1 MKNNSTGSSKN
12 KQNNQFNTLDEKH
25 TELLNQFNDEENNII
40 PILTKEREELKKTL
54 KILDSPIEFTEA
66 TALKM
71 EFSIGYINRVLA
83 GTSKNDKII
92 YMALEC
98 AQNHKSDLEQI
109 SKKIQAL

>member
-1 MKNNSTGSSKN
+1 MRYKYTTLIL
-12 KQNNQFNTLDEKH
+12 QFNIYYKLFKMSRR
-25 TELLNQFNDEENNII
+25 NNIVLSKMDLEKLRKSL
-40 PILTKEREELKKTL
+40 PM
-54 KILDSPIEFTEA
+54 EFTEA

-98 AQNHKSDLEQI
+98 AQNHKNDLEQI